1 MQLVIQY
8 FFREILENAVSMK
21 HQRLIGSDQ
30 LNLTKLLIGKENELK
45 ETLKLAEEQAKINE
59 KMNILKIE
67 VERQDRFIQEFER
80 QLKDAEQ
87 ILVSISWFL
96 AAEFQ

>member
-1 MQLVIQY
+1 MHLSNNI
-8 FFREILENAVSMK
+8 FSSREILENAISVK
-21 HQRLIGSDQ
+21 HRHQIGYDQ
-30 LNLTKLLIGKENELK
+30 LNLTKLLIAKENELK

-87 ILVSISWFL
+87 ILVRKDL
-96 AAEFQ
+96 

>member
-1 MQLVIQY
+1 
-8 FFREILENAVSMK
+8 MK

-30 LNLTKLLIGKENELK
+30 LNLTKLLISKENELK

-87 ILVSISWFL
+87 ILVCI
-96 AAEFQ
+96 